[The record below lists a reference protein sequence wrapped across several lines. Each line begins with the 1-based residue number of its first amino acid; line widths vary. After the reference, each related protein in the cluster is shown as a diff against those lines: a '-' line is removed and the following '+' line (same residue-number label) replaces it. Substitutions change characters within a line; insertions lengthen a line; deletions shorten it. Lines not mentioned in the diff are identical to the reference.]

1 MSRWFTSN
9 FFRYSFLIFIRVC
22 ALYNRFVSLH
32 GAIKFIATSI
42 CPCLTS
48 LKFLW
53 SWLETA
59 IISTITPC
67 PSAIRFS
74 IVLGCWSHSLCYL
87 LFPKIYIYIF
97 SHDFHFFPIEAL
109 PIPVYFVGYYYSVW
123 VFSGC
128 SFNAFY
134 VLECIH
140 NWLISGIV
148 PILEFPSRKHNWYNC
163 NVNNIYFRSS
173 SLSLFCK

>member
-87 LFPKIYIYIF
+87 LFPKILYIYSVTTSIF
-97 SHDFHFFPIEAL
+97 SPLRHYPFLFILLDTIIAFEFFL
-109 PIPVYFVGYYYSVW
+109 DVVSMLFTCW
-123 VFSGC
+123 
-128 SFNAFY
+128 NASITGWSPELY
-134 VLECIH
+134 Q
-140 NWLISGIV
+140 S
-148 PILEFPSRKHNWYNC
+148 
-163 NVNNIYFRSS
+163 
-173 SLSLFCK
+173 